1 MLRIALGGRRTG
13 RVVANCQTTVAV
25 LGHINTI
32 PKGLRA
38 YRYLK
43 EEYLP
48 IGVLTNTLAGCQF
61 KFTVR
66 MLITA
71 APRLTPSCNS
81 SEFQSLS
88 QSLEFEHVQLFGE

>member
-1 MLRIALGGRRTG
+1 M
-13 RVVANCQTTVAV
+13 VANCQTTVY
-25 LGHINTI
+25 GSRPRKHD

-61 KFTVR
+61 EFTVR
-66 MLITA
+66 MPSAA